1 MNLYLKGNS
10 NMNLHPV
17 NKVSKCIQR
26 TRTHTMT
33 TNDYNLFY
41 FLFEIGMKL
50 DGPDF
55 PNRHLSWTPRTFW
68 WLAWARGHQVY
79 VSSTFGV
86 AAVEPHFVNHHG
98 GLQDPDEKGQ
108 AMSFLRNTV
117 QMVAIYANSPS
128 RFAQWNR
135 HRQPT
140 RCHKRASR
148 SAWMMSTRRWLQ
160 CSWQINETH
169 SESDLVWFG
178 TRSWSLP
185 SNAHVQFWARQD
197 VTGNRVMAGFI
208 GEVLAACLRFRFDL
222 LCFQEILIWFD
233 LIWINASVA
242 YLACFPYQPYGPA
255 VPTGLSSWNMSSI
268 CQVQDTA
275 QHRAE
280 GMLRNNSCA
289 LIDEVTWT
297 RAVDDTD
304 APRCLADDL
313 FHEWSVPSG
322 NQIWQWC
329 AGWFGFAPLE
339 VGAQLPHRQLW
350 NATRFQMLLKTGNVH
365 AWWMDGHTPEIPW
378 KYDAKQLCQS
388 VPGSNLAQGPCVK
401 VWFGLRALA
410 PGCAPLGCPVLE
422 WWGPCC
428 SRSGNDK
435 WLSARS
441 CFTELLSHWPGIF
454 YPDIRNC
461 TGKASRHAASKSWS
475 DYVWSS

>member
-1 MNLYLKGNS
+1 
-10 NMNLHPV
+10 
-17 NKVSKCIQR
+17 
-26 TRTHTMT
+26 MT

-117 QMVAIYANSPS
+117 QIVAIYANSPS

-160 CSWQINETH
+160 CSWQINGTH

-208 GEVLAACLRFRFDL
+208 GEVLAACLRFRIWPAMFPRNSDMIWSYMNQ
-222 LCFQEILIWFD
+222 CIRGILGMFP
-233 LIWINASVA
+233 LPTLRAS
-242 YLACFPYQPYGPA
+242 CPYRLEFLKHVKY
-255 VPTGLSSWNMSSI
+255 MSSARH
-268 CQVQDTA
+268 CTA
-275 QHRAE
+275 
-280 GMLRNNSCA
+280 SC
-289 LIDEVTWT
+289 
-297 RAVDDTD
+297 R
-304 APRCLADDL
+304 
-313 FHEWSVPSG
+313 
-322 NQIWQWC
+322 
-329 AGWFGFAPLE
+329 
-339 VGAQLPHRQLW
+339 
-350 NATRFQMLLKTGNVH
+350 GNV
-365 AWWMDGHTPEIPW
+365 AE
-378 KYDAKQLCQS
+378 Q
-388 VPGSNLAQGPCVK
+388 
-401 VWFGLRALA
+401 
-410 PGCAPLGCPVLE
+410 
-422 WWGPCC
+422 
-428 SRSGNDK
+428 
-435 WLSARS
+435 
-441 CFTELLSHWPGIF
+441 
-454 YPDIRNC
+454 
-461 TGKASRHAASKSWS
+461 
-475 DYVWSS
+475 